1 MGLFVQNLDSIVSN
15 LQTAQEKRNQAI
27 SQEVDH
33 KQRVSRLKAHQLD
46 LKTKASEFKSI
57 DQKVKS
63 LEAELQIWKAKRT
76 QKCLELQT
84 VHAESQGLVRGVEL
98 ISRAEQD
105 LQTLQSEINNLEML
119 PPMSWAGLLTAF
131 KEL

>member
-1 MGLFVQNLDSIVSN
+1 MARFLTAHPSALSESGRALLGLFVQNLDITVSN

-33 KQRVSRLKAHQLD
+33 KQRVSRLKAHQLN
-46 LKTKASEFKSI
+46 LQTKASEFKSI

-63 LEAELQIWKAKRT
+63 LEAELQIWRSKHT

-84 VHAESQGLVRGVEL
+84 VHAKS
-98 ISRAEQD
+98 
-105 LQTLQSEINNLEML
+105 
-119 PPMSWAGLLTAF
+119 
-131 KEL
+131 